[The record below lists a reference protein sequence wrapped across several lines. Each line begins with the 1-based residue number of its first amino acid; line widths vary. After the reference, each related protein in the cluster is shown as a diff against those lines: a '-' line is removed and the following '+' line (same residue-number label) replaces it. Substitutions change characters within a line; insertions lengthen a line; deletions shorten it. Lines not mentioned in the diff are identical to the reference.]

1 MGVDQLED
9 KARFPHSRF
18 PDNGGDLAPAPPGLL
33 KGTVELLDLGVPALG
48 FKNTRK
54 PDPKV
59 ELLSSTQPSIPPDGE
74 RPADG
79 NSYASRGPFARYC
92 VGNIKCSY
100 GVPGNMTYG

>member
-1 MGVDQLED
+1 MIHVNSETPSENAD
-9 KARFPHSRF
+9 H
-18 PDNGGDLAPAPPGLL
+18 L
-33 KGTVELLDLGVPALG
+33 KERAKEVPRTCVPRSPRS
-48 FKNTRK
+48 KDTRK

-59 ELLSSTQPSIPPDGE
+59 KLLSSPLPSLTPDGK

-92 VGNIKCSY
+92 VGSIKCSY